1 MDFEGFRQWM
11 IRSSPEALA
20 RVQFVL
26 CLDDLRWV
34 CDGGV
39 TPSASQR
46 LTLHLSKQP
55 SDPELL
61 RLLAA
66 FTAVAQHM
74 DIDFATT
81 HEAVDIVRE
90 HRALPHERFALR
102 RMVAGTLTSK
112 VRCECGEVR

>member
-1 MDFEGFRQWM
+1 M
-11 IRSSPEALA
+11 IRSSPEALS

-34 CDGGV
+34 CDSGV

-61 RLLAA
+61 RPEHTQLKA
-66 FTAVAQHM
+66 AVARL
-74 DIDFATT
+74 F
-81 HEAVDIVRE
+81 
-90 HRALPHERFALR
+90 
-102 RMVAGTLTSK
+102 TLNADTLN
-112 VRCECGEVR
+112 